1 MSGMEV
7 AEIVNPFEELGIPQT
22 SGPEEVRKAYHLK
35 AKLVHPDQ
43 FQDAEQQAAANRK
56 MVRLNQ
62 AYEEAM
68 KQVSGRSYSPFR
80 EMLSVED
87 AVAMAQKL
95 LGQNAPE
102 RALGQLMRAEGRS
115 AAWFHTQG
123 QVLMALEQYE
133 TAEQSFRCAVKMD
146 PQNIEYR
153 RGAFDAYEERK
164 RAATLRGRIRHFL
177 HKRQRKGKR

>member
-43 FQDAEQQAAANRK
+43 FQDAEQQAEANRK

-68 KQVSGRSYSPFR
+68 KQVGADASEEEILKAVEEQLGKEAEKQTFNIEIPVFDFIDSRQVQMTSDLSDAITGGLISY
-80 EMLSVED
+80 
-87 AVAMAQKL
+87 MAQ
-95 LGQNAPE
+95 Q
-102 RALGQLMRAEGRS
+102 MEGGEG
-115 AAWFHTQG
+115 H
-123 QVLMALEQYE
+123 E
-133 TAEQSFRCAVKMD
+133 
-146 PQNIEYR
+146 
-153 RGAFDAYEERK
+153 
-164 RAATLRGRIRHFL
+164 
-177 HKRQRKGKR
+177 

>member
-43 FQDAEQQAAANRK
+43 FQDAEQQAEANRK

-68 KQVSGRSYSPFR
+68 GMKPEDISLAVDVLLTSTTVSLSRASFSYS
-80 EMLSVED
+80 L
-87 AVAMAQKL
+87 KT
-95 LGQNAPE
+95 LGK
-102 RALGQLMRAEGRS
+102 S
-115 AAWFHTQG
+115 SYF
-123 QVLMALEQYE
+123 
-133 TAEQSFRCAVKMD
+133 
-146 PQNIEYR
+146 IE
-153 RGAFDAYEERK
+153 
-164 RAATLRGRIRHFL
+164 
-177 HKRQRKGKR
+177 

>member
-1 MSGMEV
+1 MEV

-22 SGPEEVRKAYHLK
+22 SGPEEVRRAYHQK
-35 AKLVHPDQ
+35 AKMVHPDQ
-43 FQDAEQQAAANRK
+43 FQDEAQQSEANRK
-56 MVRLNQ
+56 MVQLNQ

-80 EMLSVED
+80 ETLSVED

-95 LGQNAPE
+95 LGQDAPE
-102 RALGQLMRAEGRS
+102 RALGQLMRAHARN

-146 PQNIEYR
+146 PQNLEYR
-153 RGAFDAYEERK
+153 RGAFDAYEEKK
-164 RAATLRGRIRHFL
+164 RASTLRGRIRRVL
-177 HKRQRKGKR
+177 HARQRRGRR